1 MGHEIERDIYFVK
14 RQEVP
19 RGVVAG
25 HFPEISGRDTNVQDR
40 RSSGDVRHPVA
51 ADSVPIPRKNLCV
64 HGPVSRMRDTT
75 MVFKKITLIG
85 TSTESFDAAAD
96 DAIDRAKETLNNVQW
111 IEVESLGVEVA
122 TADEVEYQAEVEVAF
137 KLEE

>member
-1 MGHEIERDIYFVK
+1 
-14 RQEVP
+14 
-19 RGVVAG
+19 
-25 HFPEISGRDTNVQDR
+25 
-40 RSSGDVRHPVA
+40 
-51 ADSVPIPRKNLCV
+51 
-64 HGPVSRMRDTT
+64 

-96 DAIDRAKETLNNVQW
+96 DAIDRAQETLNNVQW
-111 IEVESLGVEVA
+111 IEVENLGVEVA